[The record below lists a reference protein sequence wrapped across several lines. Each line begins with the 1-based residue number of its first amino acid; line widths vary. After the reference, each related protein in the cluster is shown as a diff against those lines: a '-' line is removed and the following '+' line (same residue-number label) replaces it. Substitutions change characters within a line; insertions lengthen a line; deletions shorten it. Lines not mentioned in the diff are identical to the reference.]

1 MKQSRKKTTLAA
13 MGLCAALMLT
23 GCGKSDAAKYEDA
36 QKLVREGA
44 YDEAITAFTE
54 IDGYEDSSKYLMYI
68 KAIQMA
74 ENGQRDLAVSTLTT
88 LGDFADSKMLAIYYQ
103 AQEDEAKQEYESAD
117 ALYRTIAT
125 FKDSAERIAA
135 IPDLILDRDFAN
147 SKIQVEWDG
156 DCSEMIA
163 LLEETYSADEN
174 KMKQQIYDYAQE
186 RLECKGY
193 DTAYELFEALSWCK
207 YNDSAVRM
215 KDVVYAYAQDEMSQ
229 GEYQTALDTLSS
241 LTDYPAAEEAISEC
255 RYQLAM
261 QAEADGRY
269 ARAYAEYTDLGEY
282 KDCADKAARFENEY
296 AAASALLA
304 GGEYDNAK
312 SAFEAL
318 KDYADAEK
326 MAKESVYQKGEKLLA
341 DKDYD
346 GAIAAYQA
354 AGNYSDAAT
363 KAKEAQYQKGESL
376 FATGDYDGAIA
387 AYQAAGNYSDAVTK
401 AKEAQYQK
409 GESLLADHNERAAV
423 QTFEAIAGY
432 RDALKRSYQIRYR
445 DLSEGK
451 IAAGINHTIGV
462 KSDGTLVAA
471 GSNKSEYGLT
481 GEETGQCQISN
492 WNNIVSVAAGGC
504 YTVGLKA
511 DGTVIARGYNYAGK
525 CNVSGWRN
533 IVAIAAGEHH
543 TVGLKSDG
551 TVVATGNNFRNQCDV
566 SNWTNI
572 VAIAAGPDHTVG
584 LKSDG
589 TVVAAGNA
597 PLENSYSEQCKVG
610 DWTNIVAIAAGGGHT
625 VGVKSDGTV
634 VAAGYNRDDEC
645 DVSGWRDIVVV
656 AAGRYHTVGLKSDG
670 TVVATG
676 DNGDGQCDVSDWT
689 DIVSVAAGYDWTVGL
704 KSDGTVVATG
714 DNYRNQCDVG
724 GWVDIGGTM
733 SVELKIS
740 AEEAAQTGLYNEY
753 EVTGF
758 GPFKVKIELNG
769 NGRIVSASVLE
780 HHETPGL
787 GADLIADQSVF
798 DALVGQNI
806 ETAQIDVKS
815 GVTLTSNAIN
825 DALSQAKEDWMKENG
840 KEQTETT
847 VDVGQTAYT
856 NEYEVTGFA
865 PFKVKIELDE
875 DGRIVSASV
884 LEHHE
889 TPGLGAD
896 LIADQ
901 SVFDALVGQNIET
914 AQIDVK
920 SGVTLTSNA
929 INDALSQAK
938 EDWMKENG
946 KEQTET
952 TVDVGQTAYTNE
964 YEVTGFAPFKVKIEL
979 DEDGRIVSA
988 SVLEHHETPGLG
1000 ADLIAD
1006 QSVFDALVGQNIET
1020 AQIDVKSG
1028 VTLTSNAINDA
1039 LKQAAQDFKK

>member
-1 MKQSRKKTTLAA
+1 M
-13 MGLCAALMLT
+13 
-23 GCGKSDAAKYEDA
+23 
-36 QKLVREGA
+36 
-44 YDEAITAFTE
+44 
-54 IDGYEDSSKYLMYI
+54 
-68 KAIQMA
+68 
-74 ENGQRDLAVSTLTT
+74 
-88 LGDFADSKMLAIYYQ
+88 
-103 AQEDEAKQEYESAD
+103 
-117 ALYRTIAT
+117 
-125 FKDSAERIAA
+125 
-135 IPDLILDRDFAN
+135 
-147 SKIQVEWDG
+147 
-156 DCSEMIA
+156 
-163 LLEETYSADEN
+163 
-174 KMKQQIYDYAQE
+174 
-186 RLECKGY
+186 
-193 DTAYELFEALSWCK
+193 
-207 YNDSAVRM
+207 
-215 KDVVYAYAQDEMSQ
+215 
-229 GEYQTALDTLSS
+229 
-241 LTDYPAAEEAISEC
+241 
-255 RYQLAM
+255 
-261 QAEADGRY
+261 
-269 ARAYAEYTDLGEY
+269 
-282 KDCADKAARFENEY
+282 
-296 AAASALLA
+296 
-304 GGEYDNAK
+304 
-312 SAFEAL
+312 
-318 KDYADAEK
+318 
-326 MAKESVYQKGEKLLA
+326 
-341 DKDYD
+341 
-346 GAIAAYQA
+346 
-354 AGNYSDAAT
+354 
-363 KAKEAQYQKGESL
+363 
-376 FATGDYDGAIA
+376 
-387 AYQAAGNYSDAVTK
+387 
-401 AKEAQYQK
+401 
-409 GESLLADHNERAAV
+409 
-423 QTFEAIAGY
+423 
-432 RDALKRSYQIRYR
+432 
-445 DLSEGK
+445 SEGK
-451 IAAGINHTIGV
+451 IATGGNHTIGV

-597 PLENSYSEQCKVG
+597 PLEKSYSEQCKVG
-610 DWTNIVAIAAGGGHT
+610 DWTNIVAIAAGGEHT

-656 AAGRYHTVGLKSDG
+656 AAGRYHTVGVKSDG

-740 AEEAAQTGLYNEY
+740 AEEAAQTGVYNEY

-758 GPFKVKIELNG
+758 GSFKVKIELNG

-825 DALSQAKEDWMKENG
+825 SALKQAKEDWMKENG
-840 KEQTETT
+840 KEQVESNQIEED
-847 VDVGQTAYT
+847 VDVGKTAYT
-856 NEYEVTGFA
+856 NEYEVTGIA
-865 PFKVKIELDE
+865 PFQVKIELDE
-875 DGRIVSASV
+875 NGKIVSVSV
-884 LEHHE
+884 PRNNE
-889 TPGLGAD
+889 T
-896 LIADQ
+896 
-901 SVFDALVGQNIET
+901 VNF
-914 AQIDVK
+914 
-920 SGVTLTSNA
+920 
-929 INDALSQAK
+929 
-938 EDWMKENG
+938 
-946 KEQTET
+946 
-952 TVDVGQTAYTNE
+952 
-964 YEVTGFAPFKVKIEL
+964 
-979 DEDGRIVSA
+979 
-988 SVLEHHETPGLG
+988 G